1 MKKNSKTILYPA
13 IFHQEADG
21 KYSVNFLDIE
31 CATCGDSLENAF
43 SMAKEALSLY
53 FDDQQIVNP
62 SPITKIKAKD
72 GDIVIPIELELSD
85 DVEYFR
91 KSKIAE
97 LIEKGLST
105 KGYTKYQM
113 AVILGVDRSYITHIV
128 KGERMPSVEMA
139 KRIATLLGF
148 DWKDFFE
155 N

>member
-1 MKKNSKTILYPA
+1 MKTENKTLLYPA
-13 IFHQEADG
+13 IFHQEDDG
-21 KYSVNFLDIE
+21 KYSVSFLDIE

-43 SMAKEALSLY
+43 SMAKEALSLF
-53 FDDQQIVNP
+53 FDNQQIINP
-62 SPITKIKAKD
+62 SPITKVKAKE

-85 DVEYFR
+85 DVEYFK
-91 KSKIAE
+91 KSKIAA
-97 LIEKGLST
+97 LIENGLST

-128 KGERMPSVEMA
+128 KGERIPSVEMA

-148 DWKDFFE
+148 DWKEFFE